1 MELQQLRYFVTV
13 AELGN
18 FTRAAEKCLVS
29 QPSLSQQIIKLEKEF
44 GHPLIERLGR
54 RLRLTSAGEILYERA
69 SSILRAVEETQHLVS
84 ASNTLE
90 NKKIR
95 LGAIPTIAPFL
106 IPPLLKILFKK
117 HPDAEVTFREMTT
130 NQTMQDCRA
139 GDLDL
144 AFLSLPLEDDMLE
157 IEPLFREELF
167 LAVHSR
173 HSLLD
178 KKRVTAKDLQDESFI
193 LLSEAHCLGQQI
205 LSFCQQQHYLPRV
218 NCESAQLATVQELV
232 GLGMGIS
239 LIPEMAKK
247 KDKSKHRKYLRLS
260 GVKPMR
266 TIVLVTHSQRYQSN
280 IVKDFIA
287 SSKAWCQQYE

>member
-29 QPSLSQQIIKLEKEF
+29 QPSLSQQIIKLEKEI

-54 RLRLTSAGEILYERA
+54 RLRLTSVGEVLYDRA
-69 SSILRAVEETQHLVS
+69 SSILSAVEETQDLVS
-84 ASNTLE
+84 GSNSLE

-106 IPPLLKILFKK
+106 IPPLLKKLFQK

-144 AFLSLPLEDDMLE
+144 AFLSLPLEDSILKV
-157 IEPLFREELF
+157 EPLFNEELF
-167 LAVHSR
+167 LAVQPR

-178 KKRVTAKDLQDESFI
+178 KKRVTSQDLQDESFI

-205 LSFCQQQHYLPRV
+205 LSFCKHQHYLPRV
-218 NCESAQLATVQELV
+218 NSESAQLETVQELV

-247 KDKSKHRKYLRLS
+247 KDKSKRCKYLSLS

-266 TIVLVTHSQRYQSN
+266 TIVMVTHPQRYQSN
-280 IVKDFIA
+280 IVKEFIA
-287 SSKAWCQQYE
+287 SIKEWCQQTD